1 MLSQLYIENIAVIE
15 RISLDF
21 TAGFTVLTGETGAG
35 KSILIDAINAILGM
49 RISKDLVRA
58 GAPAAKIAALFQE
71 LSPGTLQ
78 KLGALGVEADEEGNL
93 LLQRTLFADGKSV
106 CRINGQPATVSL
118 LKEIG
123 IFLLNIH
130 GQHDN
135 QRLLSPETHVQY
147 LDSFGKLSPLVREY
161 EEAYFEYRTH
171 RKELKRMTLDESE
184 RIRKMDL
191 LRYQIEEIEGAGLT
205 EEEQE
210 NLTARKKQILNAETM
225 VNALTEASL
234 SLSGAEDLTGGVENV
249 ERTAAALSGIVSYLP
264 GGEEFFERLEGIAY
278 ELRDCAA
285 LLDSALEGMEY
296 SPAELA
302 EIEER
307 LDSIYRLSLK
317 YGATTREIL
326 AFLNEAKSELSEL
339 ENIEDNRTALEEK
352 CGKEE
357 ELVISQGAALSAAR
371 RKAADLFAAQI
382 QEELSFL
389 DMKKVELLVE
399 QKPSIYTSNGA
410 DQIQFLISTNP
421 GEPPKPLA
429 KIASGGE
436 LSRIMLALK
445 NVLAQSDETYTLIF
459 DEIDAGISGHS
470 AQQVGL
476 KIAQVSR
483 GRQVICV
490 THLAQIACQANT
502 HVLIEKRVEKE
513 RTFTSLMVLSYEQ
526 RLTELARIMG
536 NPESKAMLESAGELL
551 KSAGIEK
558 QTG

>member
-15 RISLDF
+15 RISLEF
-21 TAGFTVLTGETGAG
+21 TDGFTVLTGETGAG
-35 KSILIDAINAILGM
+35 KSILIDAINAVLGM
-49 RISKDLVRA
+49 RISKDLIRA
-58 GAPAAKIAALFQE
+58 GAPSAKIVALFQA
-71 LSPGTLQ
+71 LSPDTLQ
-78 KLGALGVEADEEGNL
+78 KLEALGVETDEEGSI
-93 LLQRTLFADGKSV
+93 LLQRTLSTDGKSV

-123 IFLLNIH
+123 ILLLNIH

-147 LDSFGKLSPLVREY
+147 LDSFGKLSPLVKAY

-205 EEEQE
+205 SEEQE
-210 NLTARKKQILNAETM
+210 TLSARKKQILNAETM
-225 VNALTEASL
+225 VSALTEARL
-234 SLSGAEDLTGGVENV
+234 SLNGEEEFPGGVENV

-264 GGEEFFERLEGIAY
+264 DGDELLERLEGIAY
-278 ELRDCAA
+278 ELRDCAVT
-285 LLDSALEGMEY
+285 LDGALEEMEY
-296 SPAELA
+296 SPEELA

-307 LDSIYRLSLK
+307 LDVIYRLSLK
-317 YGATTREIL
+317 YGSTTREIL
-326 AFLNEAKSELSEL
+326 TFLNEAKSELTEL
-339 ENIEDNRTALEEK
+339 ENIEDNRAVLEEK
-352 CGKEE
+352 CSKEE
-357 ELVISQGAALSAAR
+357 ELVVSRGEALSDAR
-371 RKAADLFAAQI
+371 RKAAKLFTARI

-389 DMKKVELLVE
+389 DMEKVTLRVE
-399 QKPSIYTSNGA
+399 QNPSTYTAAGA

-445 NVLAQSDETYTLIF
+445 NVLAQLDGPHTLIF
-459 DEIDAGISGHS
+459 DEIDAGISGHA

-483 GRQVICV
+483 GQQVICV
-490 THLAQIACQANT
+490 THLAQIACQADT

-513 RTFTSLMVLSYEQ
+513 RTFTSLAVLCYEQ
-526 RLTELARIMG
+526 RLRELARIMG

-551 KSAGIEK
+551 QSAGIEK
-558 QTG
+558 QG